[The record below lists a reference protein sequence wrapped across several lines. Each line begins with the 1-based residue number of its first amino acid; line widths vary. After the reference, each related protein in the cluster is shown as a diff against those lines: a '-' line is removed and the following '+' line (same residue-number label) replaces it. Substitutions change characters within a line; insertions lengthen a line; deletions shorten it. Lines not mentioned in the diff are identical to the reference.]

1 MKQGDKQAAES
12 GADINGRGR
21 YDRRSDMQRSLSGRQ
36 PTGLLQLTA
45 AFPRKSGRTNEQF
58 RGFSPL
64 NCGVSSTFYLKK
76 CGKRWKIVRMN
87 YCIFRMEKLKTS
99 SDVCNV
105 LKEQH
110 RSEDYDSERADKN
123 LSEKNSYSWDYE
135 FARKLYDGYVPKK
148 RRKNAVVGLMFLVTT
163 SNEFE
168 SPQDEELYYRK
179 AVAFIRKRFGKVVG
193 WAIHRDETST
203 HMQLVTVPLVDGK
216 LNARELVGGSKNRM
230 REIQN
235 SFYEEVGEPL
245 GLLRG
250 LEGSKAVHRTVE
262 EKIRKEREELRKATE
277 ELQEQKEAFEKEK
290 EALQSQKQS
299 LIEEQATLFGVVTK
313 ATETLNSEKSNTPKT
328 LSDAVQAFELAV
340 TNKENELTARE
351 EKIENTESEQI
362 LENNRLVLER
372 QYLDSS
378 AKAAIDMME
387 KGKLTEKTSAEKLFG
402 VVKQLGQKVISLVQ
416 EVKKVLDA
424 PLEKVEQY
432 CREARKAGKKTL
444 REYLFPKRELKNPR
458 VENDKNILSKKPD
471 KTYKGRSG

>member
-1 MKQGDKQAAES
+1 
-12 GADINGRGR
+12 
-21 YDRRSDMQRSLSGRQ
+21 
-36 PTGLLQLTA
+36 
-45 AFPRKSGRTNEQF
+45 
-58 RGFSPL
+58 
-64 NCGVSSTFYLKK
+64 
-76 CGKRWKIVRMN
+76 MN
-87 YCIFRMEKLKTS
+87 YCIFRMEKLKSS
-99 SDVCNV
+99 SDVCNI

-110 RSEDYDSERADKN
+110 RSEDYESERADKEKSHLN
-123 LSEKNSYSWDYE
+123 LYSDNFENSFEKFKE
-135 FARKLYDGYVPKK
+135 LLPKK
-148 RRKNAVVGLMFLVTT
+148 RRKNAVVALNFLVTT
-163 SNEFE
+163 SEEFE
-168 SPQDEELYYRK
+168 SEAAEIMYYTK
-179 AVAFIRKRFGKVVG
+179 AVEFIGKNFGTVVG
-193 WAIHRDETST
+193 WAIHKDETST
-203 HMQLVTVPLVDGK
+203 HLQAVTIPLVDGK

-235 SFYEEVGEPL
+235 SFFLEAGEPF

-250 LEGSKAVHRTVE
+250 VEGSKAVHQTVE
-262 EKIRKEREELRKATE
+262 QKIRKEREELRKQTE

-299 LIEEQATLFGVVTK
+299 LIEEQAALFGVVTN
-313 ATETLNSEKSNTPKT
+313 ATETLTSEKSYTPKT

-372 QYLDSS
+372 QYLDGS

-387 KGKLTEKTSAEKLFG
+387 KRKLTEKTPAEKLFG
-402 VVKQLGQKVISLVQ
+402 VVKELGQKVISLVQ
-416 EVKKVLDA
+416 EAKKVLDA

-471 KTYKGRSG
+471 KSYKGIGGRS

>member
-1 MKQGDKQAAES
+1 
-12 GADINGRGR
+12 
-21 YDRRSDMQRSLSGRQ
+21 
-36 PTGLLQLTA
+36 
-45 AFPRKSGRTNEQF
+45 
-58 RGFSPL
+58 
-64 NCGVSSTFYLKK
+64 
-76 CGKRWKIVRMN
+76 MN
-87 YCIFRMEKLKTS
+87 YCIFRMEKLKSS

-110 RSEDYDSERADKN
+110 RSDDYESERADK
-123 LSEKNSYSWDYE
+123 EKSHLNSYSDNFE
-135 FARKLYDGYVPKK
+135 NSFEKFKELLPKK
-148 RRKNAVVGLMFLVTT
+148 RRKNAVVGLNFLVTT

-168 SPQDEELYYRK
+168 NPEDEKKYYEK
-179 AVAFIRKRFGKVVG
+179 AVEFIGKNFGEVVG

-203 HMQLVTVPLVDGK
+203 HLQAVTIPLVDGK

-235 SFYEEVGEPL
+235 SFFLEVGEPF

-250 LEGSKAVHRTVE
+250 VEGSKAVHQTVE
-262 EKIRKEREELRKATE
+262 QKIRKEREELRKETE
-277 ELQEQKEAFEKEK
+277 ELQKQK
-290 EALQSQKQS
+290 EALQSQKRS
-299 LIEEQATLFGVVTK
+299 LIEEQATLFSVVTT
-313 ATETLNSEKSNTPKT
+313 ATEKLSSEKSYTPKT

-340 TNKENELTARE
+340 DKKANELTERE
-351 EKIENTESEQI
+351 KKIESTESEQI

-372 QYLDSS
+372 QYLDNS

-387 KGKLTEKTSAEKLFG
+387 KGKLTEKTSAGNLLG
-402 VVKQLGQKVISLVQ
+402 IVKQLGQKVITLVQ

-458 VENDKNILSKKPD
+458 VENDKNILSKKPP
-471 KTYKGRSG
+471 KIYKGR

>member
-1 MKQGDKQAAES
+1 
-12 GADINGRGR
+12 
-21 YDRRSDMQRSLSGRQ
+21 
-36 PTGLLQLTA
+36 
-45 AFPRKSGRTNEQF
+45 
-58 RGFSPL
+58 
-64 NCGVSSTFYLKK
+64 
-76 CGKRWKIVRMN
+76 MN
-87 YCIFRMEKLKTS
+87 YCIFRLEKLKSS

-110 RSEDYDSERADKN
+110 RSEDYESERADKEKSHLN
-123 LSEKNSYSWDYE
+123 LYSDNFENSFEKFKE
-135 FARKLYDGYVPKK
+135 LLPKK
-148 RRKNAVVGLMFLVTT
+148 RRKNAVVALNFLVTT
-163 SNEFE
+163 SEEFE
-168 SPQDEELYYRK
+168 SEAAEIMYYTK
-179 AVAFIRKRFGKVVG
+179 AVEFIGKNFGTVVG
-193 WAIHRDETST
+193 WAIHKDETST
-203 HMQLVTVPLVDGK
+203 HLQAVTIPLVDGK

-235 SFYEEVGEPL
+235 SFFLEVGEPF

-250 LEGSKAVHRTVE
+250 VEGSKAVHQTVE
-262 EKIRKEREELRKATE
+262 QKIRKEREELRKQTE

-299 LIEEQATLFGVVTK
+299 LIEEQAALFGVVTN
-313 ATETLNSEKSNTPKT
+313 ATETLTSEKSYTPKT

-372 QYLDSS
+372 QYLDGS

-387 KGKLTEKTSAEKLFG
+387 KRKLTEKTPAEKLFG
-402 VVKQLGQKVISLVQ
+402 VVKELGQKVISLVQ
-416 EVKKVLDA
+416 EAKKVLDA

-471 KTYKGRSG
+471 KSYKGIGGRS

>member
-1 MKQGDKQAAES
+1 
-12 GADINGRGR
+12 
-21 YDRRSDMQRSLSGRQ
+21 
-36 PTGLLQLTA
+36 
-45 AFPRKSGRTNEQF
+45 
-58 RGFSPL
+58 
-64 NCGVSSTFYLKK
+64 
-76 CGKRWKIVRMN
+76 
-87 YCIFRMEKLKTS
+87 MEKLKSS

-110 RSEDYDSERADKN
+110 RSDDYESERADK
-123 LSEKNSYSWDYE
+123 EKSHLNSYSDNFE
-135 FARKLYDGYVPKK
+135 NSFEKFKELLPKK
-148 RRKNAVVGLMFLVTT
+148 RWKNAVVALNFLVTT
-163 SNEFE
+163 SEEFKNPE
-168 SPQDEELYYRK
+168 DEKKYYEK
-179 AVAFIRKRFGKVVG
+179 AVEFIGKNFGEVVG

-203 HMQLVTVPLVDGK
+203 HLQAVTIPLVDGK

-235 SFYEEVGEPL
+235 SFFLEVGEPF

-250 LEGSKAVHRTVE
+250 LEGSKAVHQTVE
-262 EKIRKEREELRKATE
+262 QKIRKEREELRKQTE

-299 LIEEQATLFGVVTK
+299 LIEEQATLFSVVTK
-313 ATETLNSEKSNTPKT
+313 ATETLTSEKSFTPQT

-351 EKIENTESEQI
+351 SKIENTESEQI

-372 QYLDSS
+372 QYLDNS

-387 KGKLTEKTSAEKLFG
+387 KGKLTEKTPAEKLFG

-416 EVKKVLDA
+416 EVKKVLDV

-432 CREARKAGKKTL
+432 CREAREAGKKTL
-444 REYLFPKRELKNPR
+444 REYLFPKRELKNPK

-471 KTYKGRSG
+471 KTFKGRGGR

>member
-1 MKQGDKQAAES
+1 MWSEFH
-12 GADINGRGR
+12 IF
-21 YDRRSDMQRSLSGRQ
+21 
-36 PTGLLQLTA
+36 LLTKNVGE
-45 AFPRKSGRTNEQF
+45 REN
-58 RGFSPL
+58 SP
-64 NCGVSSTFYLKK
+64 
-76 CGKRWKIVRMN
+76 MN
-87 YCIFRMEKLKTS
+87 YCIFRMEKLKSS
-99 SDVCNV
+99 SDVCNI

-110 RSEDYDSERADKN
+110 RSEDYESERADKEKSHLN
-123 LSEKNSYSWDYE
+123 LYSDNFENSFEKFKE
-135 FARKLYDGYVPKK
+135 LLPKK
-148 RRKNAVVGLMFLVTT
+148 RRKNAVVALNFLVTT
-163 SNEFE
+163 SEEFE
-168 SPQDEELYYRK
+168 SEAAEIMYYTK
-179 AVAFIRKRFGKVVG
+179 AVEFIGKNFGTVVG
-193 WAIHRDETST
+193 WAIHKDETST
-203 HMQLVTVPLVDGK
+203 HLQAVTIPLVDGK

-235 SFYEEVGEPL
+235 SFFNEVGEPF

-250 LEGSKAVHRTVE
+250 LEGSKAVHQTVE
-262 EKIRKEREELRKATE
+262 EKIRKEREELRKKTE
-277 ELQEQKEAFEKEK
+277 ELQKQKEAFEKEK

-340 TNKENELTARE
+340 TNKKNELTARE

-372 QYLDSS
+372 QYLDNS

-387 KGKLTEKTSAEKLFG
+387 KGKLTEKTSAENLFG
-402 VVKQLGQKVISLVQ
+402 IVKQLGQKVISLVQ

-471 KTYKGRSG
+471 KLYKGR

>member
-1 MKQGDKQAAES
+1 
-12 GADINGRGR
+12 
-21 YDRRSDMQRSLSGRQ
+21 
-36 PTGLLQLTA
+36 
-45 AFPRKSGRTNEQF
+45 
-58 RGFSPL
+58 
-64 NCGVSSTFYLKK
+64 
-76 CGKRWKIVRMN
+76 MN
-87 YCIFRMEKLKTS
+87 YCIFRMEKLKSS
-99 SDVCNV
+99 SDVCNI

-110 RSEDYDSERADKN
+110 RSEDYESERADKEKSHLN
-123 LSEKNSYSWDYE
+123 LYSDNFENSFEKFKE
-135 FARKLYDGYVPKK
+135 LLPKK
-148 RRKNAVVGLMFLVTT
+148 RRKNAVVALNFLVTT
-163 SNEFE
+163 SEEFE
-168 SPQDEELYYRK
+168 SEAAEIMYYTK
-179 AVAFIRKRFGKVVG
+179 AVEFIGKNFGTVVG
-193 WAIHRDETST
+193 WAIHKDETST
-203 HMQLVTVPLVDGK
+203 HLQAVTIPLVDGK

-235 SFYEEVGEPL
+235 SFFNEVGEPF

-250 LEGSKAVHRTVE
+250 LEGSKAVHQTVE
-262 EKIRKEREELRKATE
+262 EKIRKEREELRKKTE
-277 ELQEQKEAFEKEK
+277 ELQKQKEAFEKEK

-340 TNKENELTARE
+340 TNKKNELTARE

-372 QYLDSS
+372 QYLDNS

-387 KGKLTEKTSAEKLFG
+387 KGKLTEKTSAENLFG
-402 VVKQLGQKVISLVQ
+402 IVKQLGQKVISLVQ

-471 KTYKGRSG
+471 KLYKGR

>member
-1 MKQGDKQAAES
+1 
-12 GADINGRGR
+12 
-21 YDRRSDMQRSLSGRQ
+21 
-36 PTGLLQLTA
+36 
-45 AFPRKSGRTNEQF
+45 
-58 RGFSPL
+58 
-64 NCGVSSTFYLKK
+64 
-76 CGKRWKIVRMN
+76 MN
-87 YCIFRMEKLKTS
+87 YCIFRMEKLKSS
-99 SDVCNV
+99 SDVCNI

-110 RSEDYDSERADKN
+110 RSEDYESERADKEKSHLN
-123 LSEKNSYSWDYE
+123 LYSDNFENSFEKFKE
-135 FARKLYDGYVPKK
+135 LLPKK
-148 RRKNAVVGLMFLVTT
+148 RRKNAVVALNFLVTT
-163 SNEFE
+163 SEEFE
-168 SPQDEELYYRK
+168 SEAAEIMYYTK
-179 AVAFIRKRFGKVVG
+179 AVEFIGKNFGTVVG
-193 WAIHRDETST
+193 WAIHKDETST
-203 HMQLVTVPLVDGK
+203 HLQAVTIPLVDGK

-235 SFYEEVGEPL
+235 SFFNEVGEPF

-250 LEGSKAVHRTVE
+250 LEGSKAVHQTVE
-262 EKIRKEREELRKATE
+262 EKIRKEREELRKKTE
-277 ELQEQKEAFEKEK
+277 ELQKQKEAFEKEK

-313 ATETLNSEKSNTPKT
+313 ATETLTSEKSNTPKT

-340 TNKENELTARE
+340 TNKKNELTARE

-372 QYLDSS
+372 QYLDNS

-387 KGKLTEKTSAEKLFG
+387 KGKFTEKTPAENLLG
-402 VVKQLGQKVISLVQ
+402 IVKQLGQKVISLVQ

-444 REYLFPKRELKNPR
+444 REYLFPKRELKNQK

-471 KTYKGRSG
+471 KTYKGR

>member
-1 MKQGDKQAAES
+1 
-12 GADINGRGR
+12 
-21 YDRRSDMQRSLSGRQ
+21 
-36 PTGLLQLTA
+36 
-45 AFPRKSGRTNEQF
+45 
-58 RGFSPL
+58 
-64 NCGVSSTFYLKK
+64 
-76 CGKRWKIVRMN
+76 MN
-87 YCIFRMEKLKTS
+87 YCIFRMEKLKSS
-99 SDVCNV
+99 SDVCNI

-110 RSEDYDSERADKN
+110 RSEDYESERADKEKSHLN
-123 LSEKNSYSWDYE
+123 LYSDNFENSFEKFKE
-135 FARKLYDGYVPKK
+135 LLPKK
-148 RRKNAVVGLMFLVTT
+148 RRKNAVVALNFLVTT
-163 SNEFE
+163 SEEFE
-168 SPQDEELYYRK
+168 SEAAEIMYYTK
-179 AVAFIRKRFGKVVG
+179 AVEFIGKNFGTVVG
-193 WAIHRDETST
+193 WAIHKDETST
-203 HMQLVTVPLVDGK
+203 HLQAVTIPLVDGK

-235 SFYEEVGEPL
+235 SFFNEVGEPF

-250 LEGSKAVHRTVE
+250 LEGSKAVHQTVE
-262 EKIRKEREELRKATE
+262 EKIRKEREELRKERE
-277 ELQEQKEAFEKEK
+277 ELQKQKEAFEKET

-299 LIEEQATLFGVVTK
+299 LIEEQAALFGVVTK

-340 TNKENELTARE
+340 TNKKNELTTRE

-372 QYLDSS
+372 QYLDNS

-387 KGKLTEKTSAEKLFG
+387 KGKFTEKTSAENLLG
-402 VVKQLGQKVISLVQ
+402 IVKQLGQKVISLVQ

-458 VENDKNILSKKPD
+458 IENDKNILSKKPD
-471 KTYKGRSG
+471 KLYKGR

>member
-1 MKQGDKQAAES
+1 
-12 GADINGRGR
+12 
-21 YDRRSDMQRSLSGRQ
+21 
-36 PTGLLQLTA
+36 
-45 AFPRKSGRTNEQF
+45 
-58 RGFSPL
+58 
-64 NCGVSSTFYLKK
+64 
-76 CGKRWKIVRMN
+76 MN
-87 YCIFRMEKLKTS
+87 YCIFRMEKLKSS
-99 SDVCNV
+99 SDVCNI

-110 RSEDYDSERADKN
+110 RSEDYESERADK
-123 LSEKNSYSWDYE
+123 EKSHLNSYSDNFE
-135 FARKLYDGYVPKK
+135 NSFEKFKELLPKK
-148 RRKNAVVGLMFLVTT
+148 RRKNAVVALNFLVTT
-163 SNEFE
+163 SEEFE
-168 SPQDEELYYRK
+168 NPEDEKKYYEK
-179 AVAFIRKRFGKVVG
+179 AVEFIGKNFGEVVG

-203 HMQLVTVPLVDGK
+203 HLQAVTIPLVDGK

-235 SFYEEVGEPL
+235 SFFNEVGESF

-250 LEGSKAVHRTVE
+250 LEGSKAVHQTVE
-262 EKIRKEREELRKATE
+262 QKIRKEREELRKATE
-277 ELQEQKEAFEKEK
+277 ELQKQKEAFEKEK

-299 LIEEQATLFGVVTK
+299 LIEEQATLFCVVTK

-372 QYLDSS
+372 QYLDNS

-387 KGKLTEKTSAEKLFG
+387 KGKLTEKTPAENLLG
-402 VVKQLGQKVISLVQ
+402 IVKQLGQKVITLVQ

-444 REYLFPKRELKNPR
+444 REYLFPKRELKNPK

-471 KTYKGRSG
+471 KTFKGRGGR